1 MHRSTALAIKTLI
14 EASIPKSITLV
25 ECQQLLNLR
34 SWSSGTST
42 LDALR
47 CQTPSAADSIFA
59 AASRPYASLAAEA
72 PRENRNNGPQRP
84 RNPNSQHQNNNRGP
98 PGSSNGTPANRNRS
112 YGPRPTGGGGGGGG
126 SGGNGPYRTG
136 NPGGGGGGSNNSNF
150 NRNGPSS
157 NRGGPNDRGPNN
169 NANNNNRPFRPSTG
183 FRPGGGG
190 GGGNQQQQ
198 NTNFRPRPHPGHRP
212 PGGGGGG
219 GGGGGHQQRPPGRF
233 NNNNNQNFQQNFQQN
248 RPLYRPRAPIAR
260 PVPWW
265 EKNKVQEEQQAA
277 QQAQHARQEMQT
289 RMRTQRRTPKE
300 PEAIIIPHDVTV
312 LKLAQLFGV
321 PVKDLEKVLSDL
333 GEPPRSEQDTVAADA
348 AELAAL
354 ELGKVAVVAAVP
366 INKNKSKNSNS
377 LSKNNKKKQRE
388 EEITSTMILDL
399 PPRPAVV
406 TVMGHVDH
414 GKTTLLDALRS
425 TSVAAREAGGIT
437 QHVGAFE
444 VSMPGSGQ
452 SLTFLDTPGHAAFT
466 AMRAR
471 GAAVTDLVV
480 LVVAADDG
488 VMPQTK
494 EALAHAQAAGCPIV
508 VAITKCDMPSAN
520 PEKVRRQL
528 ASAGLPL
535 EGQGGNV
542 QAIEVASPTGKGL
555 PELEE
560 ALLLEGEM
568 LELTADPMVPAT
580 GTVIEAKLDRGQGP
594 LATLIITRGTLK
606 TGQFVVVGSEWGK
619 IRALRSPGGELV
631 DKDGVL
637 PGRPVE
643 IVGLKG
649 LPLAGDEMM
658 AVATEERAQ
667 RVSKARTDRSEGTRR
682 AALARIQPPLAAVGP
697 NGEEQRTIPIVVKAD
712 VQGSAEAVRDA
723 LLSMSS
729 KEVRVQVVHAGV
741 GPITLSDVGLA
752 VPSGAKVI
760 GFNVKVAADAE
771 AEAKL
776 HGVEVLTRRVI
787 YELLGDVGSLIEGL
801 TPRALEEVV
810 VGQAQ
815 VLAMFKASLDKKGKE
830 KRTIAGCRVGEGTM
844 KSGLKVKV
852 LRGGE
857 VIAEGI
863 CNSLRRHK
871 LDVDTV
877 GHGSECGLGVEG
889 FDDFQ
894 AGDMLHCVDEQ

>member
-1 MHRSTALAIKTLI
+1 MYPRKFL
-14 EASIPKSITLV
+14 
-25 ECQQLLNLR
+25 
-34 SWSSGTST
+34 
-42 LDALR
+42 
-47 CQTPSAADSIFA
+47 SA
-59 AASRPYASLAAEA
+59 
-72 PRENRNNGPQRP
+72 
-84 RNPNSQHQNNNRGP
+84 
-98 PGSSNGTPANRNRS
+98 
-112 YGPRPTGGGGGGGG
+112 
-126 SGGNGPYRTG
+126 
-136 NPGGGGGGSNNSNF
+136 
-150 NRNGPSS
+150 
-157 NRGGPNDRGPNN
+157 
-169 NANNNNRPFRPSTG
+169 
-183 FRPGGGG
+183 
-190 GGGNQQQQ
+190 
-198 NTNFRPRPHPGHRP
+198 
-212 PGGGGGG
+212 
-219 GGGGGHQQRPPGRF
+219 
-233 NNNNNQNFQQNFQQN
+233 
-248 RPLYRPRAPIAR
+248 
-260 PVPWW
+260 
-265 EKNKVQEEQQAA
+265 
-277 QQAQHARQEMQT
+277 
-289 RMRTQRRTPKE
+289 
-300 PEAIIIPHDVTV
+300 
-312 LKLAQLFGV
+312 GV

-619 IRALRSPGGELV
+619 IRALRSPGGELI